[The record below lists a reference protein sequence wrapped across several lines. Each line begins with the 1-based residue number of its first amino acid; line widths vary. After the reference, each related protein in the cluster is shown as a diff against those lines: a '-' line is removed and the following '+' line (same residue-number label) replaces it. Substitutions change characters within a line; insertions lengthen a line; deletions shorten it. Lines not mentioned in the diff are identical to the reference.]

1 MFQQMGM
8 HIGGSP
14 KTILLKK
21 FLGVVS
27 LAVLAACGTEPQ
39 GVTPQTSGTAA
50 SQEVLMPP
58 PTREKRPSVVPA
70 PAPFFN
76 APASGVAYGYAANA
90 NVQAFSEYYAQRG
103 ISRAALDDFFA
114 RAGYRA
120 NLIRLMDKP
129 GTSRP
134 WYEFRRN
141 NVPAAKLA
149 AGRRFYAANRA
160 VIDRA
165 AQQYGVPA
173 EIIVAIIGI
182 ETNYGA
188 NKGNIRVADSLA
200 TLAFDYPR
208 RGAFFQNELVE
219 FLKLAQE
226 EGRDPMGFT
235 GSFAGAMG
243 MPQFMPS
250 SYRKW
255 AVDFDGDGR
264 RDIWNSVADTAASVA
279 NYMKVHG
286 WQTGGRM
293 IVPVALNITP
303 QLQAVIDEKTALNY
317 TVAQLKQMGVMPLAT
332 VSDHEKAV
340 LFRLETAPNQ
350 YDYFIGLNNFYTVW
364 QYNHSRM
371 YVTAV
376 RDIAAGVGAYGL

>member
-1 MFQQMGM
+1 MRIKKPF
-8 HIGGSP
+8 P
-14 KTILLKK
+14 VLL
-21 FLGVVS
+21 FS
-27 LAVLAACGTEPQ
+27 AAVWLLAACGSEKQP
-39 GVTPQTSGTAA
+39 
-50 SQEVLMPP
+50 ER
-58 PTREKRPSVVPA
+58 PTVPA
-70 PAPFFN
+70 SAAVGQKTTVSQRPAPSEPAFNRHPSQVAYAGYGADGNVRDFIAHYSRNGISAAVLADFFN
-76 APASGVAYGYAANA
+76 RAS
-90 NVQAFSEYYAQRG
+90 
-103 ISRAALDDFFA
+103 
-114 RAGYRA
+114 YRS
-120 NLIRLMDKP
+120 NLIGMMDRP
-129 GTSRP
+129 ATSLP
-134 WYEFRRN
+134 WYRFAQN
-141 NVPAAKLA
+141 NTGSAKVNP
-149 AGRRFYAANRA
+149 GRRFYAANRA

-208 RGAFFQNELVE
+208 RSAFFQKELAE

-226 EGRDPMGFT
+226 EGRDPFSFT

-264 RDIWNSVADTAASVA
+264 RDIWHNVADSAASVA

-293 IVPVALNITP
+293 IVPAALEITP
-303 QLQAVIDEKTALNY
+303 QLQAVIDEKTALTR
-317 TVAQLKQMGVMPLAT
+317 TVGQLRQMGVMPLAS
-332 VSDHEKAV
+332 VGDHERAV
-340 LFRLETAPNQ
+340 LFRLEVSPER
-350 YDYFIGLNNFYTVW
+350 YEYFIGLNNFYAVW

-376 RDIAAGVGAYGL
+376 RDIANAVGAGGL